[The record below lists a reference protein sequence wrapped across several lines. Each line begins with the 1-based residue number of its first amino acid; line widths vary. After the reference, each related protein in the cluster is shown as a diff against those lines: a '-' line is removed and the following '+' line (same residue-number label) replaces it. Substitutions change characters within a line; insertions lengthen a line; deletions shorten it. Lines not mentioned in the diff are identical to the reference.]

1 MIAAR
6 LVVALSLIVA
16 TVSADA
22 GERIEMTVTRDREPI
37 GTHSFSFVRDGG
49 RFHVDTRVEIAVKF
63 AFLTVYRMLKTSRE
77 TWEGDYVVAYD
88 ATIDDN
94 GTVTTVTMRP
104 DGKDL
109 VIDGPAGRVKAPL
122 GTMISG
128 YWSERTVG
136 RKLLVDS
143 SDGVLRRVSVAKGER
158 ETLRAGGS
166 EIAVR
171 RYRMTGDLTRE
182 LWYGTDGR
190 LVRMREI
197 ARDGSVIVT
206 ELTELDTK
214 AR

>member
-1 MIAAR
+1 MIASR
-6 LVVALSLIVA
+6 LVVALALIVA
-16 TVSADA
+16 AVSAGA
-22 GERIEMTVTRDREPI
+22 AERIEMTVTRDNEPI
-37 GTHSFSFVRDGG
+37 GTHSFSFVRDGAQL
-49 RFHVDTRVEIAVKF
+49 HVDTRVEIAVQI
-63 AFLTVYRMLKTSRE
+63 AFITVYRMLKVSRE

-94 GTVTTVTMRP
+94 GTVTTITMRT

-109 VIDGPAGRVKAPL
+109 VIDGPAGRVTAPL

-128 YWSERTVG
+128 YWSEATVG
-136 RKLLVDS
+136 HKLLVDS
-143 SDGVLRRVSVAKGER
+143 SDGVLRRVSVAKAGR

-166 EIAVR
+166 KIAAR

-206 ELTELDTK
+206 ELTAFNRKD
-214 AR
+214 